1 MDRPLPDRVRLGQQL
16 CLEPTAL
23 AGAASSTQTGS
34 AIGAVCLNPILAG
47 LGPGYAAWCVD
58 GSRAEP
64 NTVERW
70 TVVGSCRLF

>member
-1 MDRPLPDRVRLGQQL
+1 MDRLLPDRVRLGQQL

-47 LGPGYAAWCVD
+47 MVRRWLARG
-58 GSRAEP
+58 AEH
-64 NTVERW
+64 R
-70 TVVGSCRLF
+70 